1 MDMIVGRKT
10 IFFLLG
16 CLFTGWVVKIV
27 VNFIKKT
34 VSSQAP
40 ETSFS
45 DTSEWEDRRRRA
57 GLKLQNPGRPPW
69 QVIIPQYD
77 CTVTMMKFKQSL

>member
-16 CLFTGWVVKIV
+16 CLFTVWVVEIV

-34 VSSQAP
+34 VASQAP
-40 ETSFS
+40 GQFFFS
-45 DTSEWEDRRRRA
+45 DTSEWENRRRRA
-57 GLKLQNPGRPPW
+57 GLKLQNPGHPLW
-69 QVIIPQYD
+69 QVKMTEYD
-77 CTVTMMKFKQSL
+77 CA

>member
-1 MDMIVGRKT
+1 MVVFQMDLIVGREP

-45 DTSEWEDRRRRA
+45 DNSEWEGKRRRA

-69 QVIIPQYD
+69 QVIIP
-77 CTVTMMKFKQSL
+77 